1 MQADYPGAVNFARG
15 YPQAAPPSE
24 MSDLSAEEEIAS
36 YLTQR
41 LDGEET
47 LRVLRGLPERLQELS
62 AKHRA
67 FTEVRFHAHYK
78 PNILMYLKTQRWDEI
93 ADLQSENSSLVESG

>member
-1 MQADYPGAVNFARG
+1 MN
-15 YPQAAPPSE
+15 
-24 MSDLSAEEEIAS
+24 DLSPEEEIAN

-62 AKHRA
+62 AKHRS
-67 FTEVRFHAHYK
+67 FTEVRFHARFGLD
-78 PNILMYLKTQRWDEI
+78 ILIYLKTQRWDEI
-93 ADLQSENSSLVESG
+93 ADLQSENASIITSGQLNLGGR